1 MTRWRAV
8 MDELYRTTIDDA
20 EIDQMIGALRNR
32 IDDKL
37 CLDAADVIEGY
48 AKASAVTSNER
59 NG

>member
-1 MTRWRAV
+1 MTRWLAV
-8 MDELYRTTIDDA
+8 MDELQRTTIDDA

-48 AKASAVTSNER
+48 AKASAVTSN
-59 NG
+59 GDAT